1 MNTQLQKLNSLD
13 RRVGKVTSTEQIPI
27 ANEIKKRASNVS
39 RETSKR
45 EVSKIFDNFFEIRR
59 YQKLGEIMVSC
70 CKFLRYVFSL
80 LNNVVLQLV

>member
-1 MNTQLQKLNSLD
+1 MLVKKHLN
-13 RRVGKVTSTEQIPI
+13 G
-27 ANEIKKRASNVS
+27 
-39 RETSKR
+39 

>member
-1 MNTQLQKLNSLD
+1 MCESKFILIWIKDWLNLMNTQLQKLNSLD

-45 EVSKIFDNFFEIRR
+45 WSV
-59 YQKLGEIMVSC
+59 
-70 CKFLRYVFSL
+70 
-80 LNNVVLQLV
+80 

>member
-1 MNTQLQKLNSLD
+1 MNTQLQKLNSLN

-45 EVSKIFDNFFEIRR
+45 
-59 YQKLGEIMVSC
+59 
-70 CKFLRYVFSL
+70 
-80 LNNVVLQLV
+80 